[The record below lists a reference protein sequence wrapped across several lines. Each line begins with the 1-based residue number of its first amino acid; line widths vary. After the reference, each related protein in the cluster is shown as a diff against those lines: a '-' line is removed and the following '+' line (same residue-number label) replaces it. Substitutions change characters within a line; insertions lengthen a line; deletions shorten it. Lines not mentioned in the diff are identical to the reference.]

1 MQENTDYHVTTS
13 RYAREAEDEADLHE
27 EGARRRSTKAN
38 KRKMS
43 SRDDNQERD
52 SRPRGG
58 KAGRKGRINKPMSMQ
73 HGFDKTAVVAK
84 ADVVVG
90 ETIVVSELAQKCQ

>member
-1 MQENTDYHVTTS
+1 MH
-13 RYAREAEDEADLHE
+13 A
-27 EGARRRSTKAN
+27 
-38 KRKMS
+38 KRKMRLTS
-43 SRDDNQERD
+43 TKKVLVVARQKRIRERCPRDDNQERD